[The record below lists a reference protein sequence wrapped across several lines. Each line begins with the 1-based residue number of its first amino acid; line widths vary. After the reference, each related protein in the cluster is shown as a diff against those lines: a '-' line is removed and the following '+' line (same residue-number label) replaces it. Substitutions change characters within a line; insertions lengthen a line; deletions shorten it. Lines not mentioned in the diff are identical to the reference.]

1 MNNEDHVIFTRERVE
16 MEGAVAGGV
25 SGEEH
30 GSFKAGSSRFIAPMW
45 TGGLHVSTRLYNACC
60 IAGGRRCCY
69 L

>member
-1 MNNEDHVIFTRERVE
+1 MNNEDHVIFARERVE

-45 TGGLHVSTRLYNACC
+45 TGGCTFRQGYITHA
-60 IAGGRRCCY
+60 A
-69 L
+69 